1 MQQPARWLLAGLSTV
16 VLITGCSQLTTS
28 AEEREGMREV
38 ADSRGDAYVQC
49 IVQTASG
56 LNGQTA
62 KDAPALVRAAEQPC
76 ADTRAAFEAAQTSWL
91 KSQYMLTAKPL
102 DESVAALQ
110 ARAETELV
118 RAMSAGGATAA
129 AAAGVVP
136 QAAVVDVRAEYFN
149 CLDEQAAR
157 YAALDEPATAIADVA
172 QNRCAATGAVSAEL
186 QAEGRAR
193 VLGNVMDARLAA
205 PPR

>member
-1 MQQPARWLLAGLSTV
+1 MQKPVRWLVAGFASTF
-16 VLITGCSQLTTS
+16 LITGCSQLSTN

-38 ADSRGDAYVQC
+38 AEARGDAYVQC
-49 IVQTASG
+49 LVQNASG

-62 KDAPALVRAAEQPC
+62 KDAPALIRASEQPC
-76 ADTRAAFEAAQTSWL
+76 SDSRAAFEAAQTGWL
-91 KSQYMLTAKPL
+91 KSQYMMTAKPL
-102 DESVAALQ
+102 DESVAALH
-110 ARAETELV
+110 ARAENELV
-118 RAMSAGGATAA
+118 EAMSAGGAAA
-129 AAAGVVP
+129 AAASGVAP
-136 QAAVVDVRAEYFN
+136 QAAVVDVRAEYFA

-172 QNRCAATGAVSAEL
+172 QNRCAAAGAVSGEL